1 MVMMNGNPKRANGWR
16 ARLARYLEA
25 IVLADEE
32 GRNFLDWKTAIVT
45 VYWQSAEG
53 ERYPMC

>member
-1 MVMMNGNPKRANGWR
+1 MVTIKGRPKRANGWR

-32 GRNFLDWKTAIVT
+32 GRNFLDWKTAILNV
-45 VYWQSAEG
+45 
-53 ERYPMC
+53 